1 MKIDL
6 YCLCYNEEFIIPWI
20 IQYWDKLISDGIDL
34 HVYVYDN
41 NSTDKSVEML
51 SQYDWITINYF
62 TTSGQDDIIQ
72 AQIKNSVWYN
82 SKGKA
87 DFVVVSDFDEIIWSN
102 NLIEEL
108 QYMKD
113 NGYNVLG
120 TPWYAFCG
128 DEMPEYD
135 ENKYLHQLIKK
146 GYKQYI
152 NHHPS
157 YKHLGKFML
166 FDPNLIDSMHY
177 SVGCH
182 ISNPTPYIKLY
193 ETDKIVEFHINKGF
207 SENYF
212 VSRRKIMADNLSST
226 NRMNGMCTEYW
237 QPEEKTR
244 EEYRKYQ
251 KESIDISNM

>member
-1 MKIDL
+1 MKIDW
-6 YCLCYNEEFIIPWI
+6 YCLCYNEEVIIPWI
-20 IQYWDKLISDGIDL
+20 VQYWVKLINDGVDL
-34 HVYVYDN
+34 HIYVYDN
-41 NSTDKSVEML
+41 YSTDKSVELL
-51 SQYDWITINYF
+51 SKYPWITVMYF
-62 TTSGQDDIIQ
+62 KTEGQDDIIQ
-72 AQIKNSVWYN
+72 AEIKNNVWKN

-87 DFVVVSDFDEIIWSN
+87 DFVVVSDFDEILWSN

-128 DEMPEYD
+128 DEMPKYD

-146 GYKQYI
+146 GYRQYI

-207 SENYF
+207 SEDYF
-212 VSRRKIMADNLSST
+212 VSRRKIMADNLSVV

-244 EEYRKYQ
+244 AEYRKYQ
-251 KESIDISNM
+251 KESVDISNM